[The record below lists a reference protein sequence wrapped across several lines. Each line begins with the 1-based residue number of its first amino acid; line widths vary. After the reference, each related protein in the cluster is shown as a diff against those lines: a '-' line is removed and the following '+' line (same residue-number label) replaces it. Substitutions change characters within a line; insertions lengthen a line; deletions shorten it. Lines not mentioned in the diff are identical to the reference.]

1 MRAERGGAERESL
14 MVLVYDLPSENQVR
28 IRDNGL
34 RNLVRNLRIR
44 CVRAL
49 HSLGLMCTESVVII
63 APNQTCKVDEIIN
76 WVIECYREF
85 ESRHNVELG
94 RPIIRALPL
103 TEQQQS
109 AFLQLARRRIQER
122 LDECIDRV
130 SLVIERID
138 EIITSGRAES
148 AMRGLLRLRREWNTI
163 HDFAERLGIE
173 IPDDFDYLMD
183 LIDGCVSRIRRER

>member
-1 MRAERGGAERESL
+1 MRAEREGAERESL

-109 AFLQLARRRIQER
+109 AFLQLAMRRIQER

-130 SLVIERID
+130 SLVLERID
-138 EIITSGRAES
+138 DIITAGRAQH
-148 AMRGLLRLRREWNTI
+148 AMRGLLRLRREWNNI
-163 HDFAERLGIE
+163 RDFAERLGIS
-173 IPDDFDYLMD
+173 ISDDYGYLMD
-183 LIDGCVSRIRRER
+183 LIDSAMSRIRRER

>member
-1 MRAERGGAERESL
+1 M
-14 MVLVYDLPSENQVR
+14 
-28 IRDNGL
+28 
-34 RNLVRNLRIR
+34 
-44 CVRAL
+44 RAL

-109 AFLQLARRRIQER
+109 AFLQLAMRRIQER

-130 SLVIERID
+130 SLVLERID
-138 EIITSGRAES
+138 DIITAGRAQH
-148 AMRGLLRLRREWNTI
+148 AMRGLLRLRREWNNI
-163 HDFAERLGIE
+163 RDFAERLGIS
-173 IPDDFDYLMD
+173 ISDDYGYLMD
-183 LIDGCVSRIRRER
+183 LIDSAMSRIRRER

>member
-1 MRAERGGAERESL
+1 MRAEREGAERESL

-109 AFLQLARRRIQER
+109 AFLQLAMRRIQER

-130 SLVIERID
+130 SLVLERID
-138 EIITSGRAES
+138 DIITAGRAQH
-148 AMRGLLRLRREWNTI
+148 AMRGLLRLRREWNNI
-163 HDFAERLGIE
+163 RDFAERLGIS
-173 IPDDFDYLMD
+173 ISDDYGYLMD
-183 LIDGCVSRIRRER
+183 LIDEALEELRRER